1 MALNCMPAAA
11 TAWATLF
18 NKRLNGLAQAGELPC
33 LDEAIFN
40 PAPICM
46 KGSSIS
52 VRIADFLKD
61 HPPFQ
66 FLDIGQLREL
76 AGKGKV
82 KFHEDG
88 EFVFSQG
95 QPRDKW
101 LYVIQKGSVRV
112 IEEEPAGETLVDLRG
127 PGDLLGLQGIR
138 SEEPYLHTC
147 KTETETILYGLPRTL
162 FVELAENSVKARR
175 YLAAYFSLNPAYH
188 WNDQRPMDDPGM
200 AEQGLVTLRRGGL
213 LEVAPSQDVARK
225 HLVTVMGDTSV
236 RKVATKLQSKRIECV
251 VVVDENHYPI
261 GKLTD
266 ADLRDRILEGSIQP
280 YAPVRELMF
289 RDLITAGPDENTGD
303 LLIRLTRHGKNFLV
317 VTEDGTPDSPA
328 IGLVSER
335 NLFLQYGRFP
345 SVIGEAIASAPD
357 VPSLRSLRD
366 RLEALILEFL
376 ENRSSLKWLMEMVG
390 VLNRKLNQRIVEI
403 SIEAMQAAGLG
414 NPPQAFSW
422 LMMGSG
428 GRDELLIRSAV
439 YHALVYGDPP
449 EAEAEQAQRYFREL
463 ARRVA
468 ESIRQCGFLESPQNV
483 LAQNPAWCLSLSAMK
498 QRFSEL
504 IRDPVSSHVYS
515 ARDAFDFQ
523 PLQEAPCPLTESL
536 SRHIDQE
543 LQQNPDFIR
552 HMASDS
558 LMNQPPRTIFK
569 GYVVDREGIRRNELA
584 IKFHALLPLVDV
596 GRVLSLAAGKRR
608 PTATFKRFEEAA
620 QQAGADAKLA
630 HLYGEAAEGFL
641 VAQFARISQGLRTG
655 TDGAVVHPS
664 ELDPQVRT
672 LLITT
677 FRTILDL
684 LDAMAKRYDLNLR
697 T

>member
-1 MALNCMPAAA
+1 
-11 TAWATLF
+11 
-18 NKRLNGLAQAGELPC
+18 
-33 LDEAIFN
+33 
-40 PAPICM
+40 M

-61 HPPFQ
+61 YPPFE
-66 FLDIGQLREL
+66 FLDISQLRDL
-76 AGKGKV
+76 AGKSKV

-101 LYVIQKGSVRV
+101 LYVIQKGNVRV
-112 IEEEPAGETLVDLRG
+112 IEEGPEGETLVDLRG

-147 KTETETILYGLPRTL
+147 KTDTEAILYGLPRAL
-162 FVELAENSVKARR
+162 FVELAENSVRARR

-188 WNDQRPMDDPGM
+188 WNDDLEMEDPGM
-200 AEQGLVTLRRGGL
+200 AEQGPVTLRRGGL
-213 LEVAPSQDVARK
+213 KEVAPPQDVARE

-236 RKVATKLQSKRIECV
+236 REVAAKLQSKRTECV
-251 VVVDENHYPI
+251 VVVDEDNHPI

-266 ADLRDRILEGSIQP
+266 SDLRDRILEGSIQP
-280 YAPVRELMF
+280 FASVRELMF
-289 RDLITAGPDENTGD
+289 TDLITAGPEENTGD

-317 VTEDGTPDSPA
+317 VTEDGTLDSPA

-345 SVIGEAIASAPD
+345 TVIGEAIASAPD
-357 VPSLRSLRD
+357 VHALRTLRD

-376 ENRSSLKWLMEMVG
+376 DNRSSLKWLMEMVG
-390 VLNRKLNQRIVEI
+390 VLNRKLNHRILELVVDG
-403 SIEAMQAAGLG
+403 MRAAGFG
-414 NPPQAFSW
+414 DPPQPYCW

-439 YHALVYGDPP
+439 YHSVIYGDPP
-449 EAEAEQAQRYFREL
+449 EGEADTTQLYFREL
-463 ARRVA
+463 ARRAA
-468 ESIRQCGFLESPQNV
+468 EAIRQCGFMESPQNV
-483 LAQNPAWCLSLSAMK
+483 LAQNPGWCLPLADMK
-498 QRFSEL
+498 QRFTDM
-504 IRDPVSSHVYS
+504 IRDPVSNHVYS

-523 PLQEAPCPLTESL
+523 PVLETPCPLAEAL
-536 SRHIDQE
+536 SKHIDAE
-543 LQQNPDFIR
+543 LRENPDFIR

-569 GYVVDREGIRRNELA
+569 GYVVDKEGIRRNELA

-596 GRVLSLAAGKRR
+596 GRVLSLASGSRR
-608 PTATFKRFEEAA
+608 PTATFKRFEAA
-620 QQAGADAKLA
+620 ARQAGDDSRLA
-630 HLYGEAAEGFL
+630 ELYKEAAEGFL

-655 TDGAVVHPS
+655 TDGAVIHPA
-664 ELDPQVRT
+664 ELDAQSRT

-684 LDAMAKRYDLNLR
+684 LDELAKRFDLNLR
-697 T
+697 A